1 MSLSSFSN
9 VVMAEAENEYDDI
22 QLFSTTYSLDDLKEM
37 LPAGTYWNH
46 KGTSYND
53 YKKDKNKYNL
63 QSTKKACNHSE
74 FGSTHCSQY
83 GYSGECGCNAYSGST
98 QCMAFARF
106 ICNKLYGKTPNGD
119 GSEGNGW
126 YKTTIDNLEVGD
138 YIRYKRNKD
147 HYGHSVVVVSVS
159 DKKVTVGECNHDGKC
174 GISWSRKISKSTLE
188 DYYSVK
194 CLTTNALSKPTITS
208 CDAKSDTSVEI
219 KWNKVSGAEKYKI
232 VRHENSGENQKTIT
246 SDCKST
252 SYTDKGLKS
261 GHTYYYVVYA
271 GKDKKW
277 SDASKEYKTY
287 TKPSTPEVKVNR
299 DSTSSL
305 TLSWNKVSGADHYI
319 VKYRK
324 CKAGTTKP
332 DYETLGT
339 VKGTSY
345 THKNLSK
352 GTQYCYRV
360 IAVKE
365 GNLGEAGAK
374 KQKQVKSD
382 YKTKSGFTLF
392 DRPKNELDN
401 DGNVVLSWGKASG
414 DNTYA
419 YRIERTTAS
428 NQYTDLGKTTSL
440 TYTDKTAPAGE
451 ICKYKITALKS
462 DDSYKTATTI
472 GEFYAGA
479 KVQTKITLTP
489 QNATTMRISWSN
501 VKSAVNVKYVVR
513 KYVNN
518 AWVDVATTTNTYY
531 DDKNLTAGNSY
542 KYYVQVRD
550 GSNNYL
556 TSTFSASTV
565 LEILPTKISLDKTAI
580 TLTEGESA
588 NLTYTISPNNV
599 TNKNVTWTS
608 SNSSVATVSGGTVKA
623 ISEGTANITVTTTNG
638 KSAQCSVTVKSKKCS
653 HQYGEWITEATANCE
668 TDGSRYRTCNKCGE
682 KETETIPALGHSYSS
697 EWTVI
702 TPESCTENGEMAHIC
717 LTCGGKTDITPIP
730 ATEHQFND
738 EWLTEKSATCLDEGI
753 EYRQCANCD
762 VKETRTT
769 EKTTHNYVLTDEI
782 DMTQDAPGYKTYTC
796 SICNDSYTEEYVP
809 EINAGI
815 IEIGSGAPQAGGTV
829 TLPVTISQNPGIAG
843 FLFTLNYDKT
853 ALVPKT
859 ITKGEILTAGTFTSN
874 LEQGIPAEQLSEISV
889 YWENDKNM
897 TSNGVLFNITFEVKA
912 SAEEGEYPVSLNYE
926 KGDITDETMD
936 DVMPDLLGNTVTIA
950 DVLRGDVNLDRQ
962 VNILDSILLSRYIAK
977 WDVTFDEKQKQAANV
992 FMDSRINSKDGVRL
1006 SQILSGYDITESV
1019 ALLSTNEINL
1029 EVGNVEASGG
1039 EYVSVPVT
1047 ISENEGI
1054 AGFNFKIE
1062 YDKNVLT
1069 PVSVTKGDA
1078 LLDGSFMTNLT
1089 EDTDG
1094 PELDYVTAYWNNSYN
1109 VTDNGE
1115 LFNVE
1120 FLVNENAEIGNT
1132 LPITLTY
1139 EADDLC
1145 DNNLNDVT
1153 GNITN
1158 GSVTVTSSN
1167 ATVEADGD
1175 ISLGY
1180 VITDLTMQSE
1190 TGVTY
1195 EDIPQKGDFDLIAE
1209 IDGIYSEI
1217 NDILPSK
1224 FIVALYDENDMFIK
1238 LETKDITEQMI
1249 TDGKVEISVGK
1260 TSKAIAKLKLFI
1272 WNSLDSMKPLAESVI
1287 MPEIME

>member
-1 MSLSSFSN
+1 MKFKKILSIILVGIMSLSSFSN
-9 VVMAEAENEYDDI
+9 VVMAEDESGYDDI
-22 QLFSTTYSLDDLKEM
+22 QLFSTTYSLDDLKGM

-46 KGTSYND
+46 KYKITDELKETSSGSGKYKLYHDKNGDYDKNGTSYHSVWKRTD
-53 YKKDKNKYNL
+53 FKTTQYKYRDRSKVYTYYYKKSENKESTSYPSGDNISNIQEWVTYKYKTFTLDLNGMLDNSYSSGISNFGTADIYINGVQVANDVTDFYQTYSYGTSYEIKDIKPLTGHSYDGINSGNL
-63 QSTKKACNHSE
+63 SGTITDNISVVLKFHTNSYIRNVISEDETKGTVTGGGTYLYGTNAEIKAFPKQGYIFSQWSN
-74 FGSTHCSQY
+74 GSTS
-83 GYSGECGCNAYSGST
+83 SA
-98 QCMAFARF
+98 
-106 ICNKLYGKTPNGD
+106 I
-119 GSEGNGW
+119 
-126 YKTTIDNLEVGD
+126 
-138 YIRYKRNKD
+138 
-147 HYGHSVVVVSVS
+147 
-159 DKKVTVGECNHDGKC
+159 
-174 GISWSRKISKSTLE
+174 
-188 DYYSVK
+188 
-194 CLTTNALSKPTITS
+194 TITVTGNATYTAYFS
-208 CDAKSDTSVEI
+208 PQ
-219 KWNKVSGAEKYKI
+219 KYQ
-232 VRHENSGENQKTIT
+232 VTFDPNTGTVDVTDKTIT
-246 SDCKST
+246 YNELYGELPIPQKNGYKFDGWFTAVTGGIKIDASTKVSTLSNQTLYAQWSEVAHNFSEWIVDKKPSCTEVGLQHRTCIDCGT
-252 SYTDKGLKS
+252 VEQTEVATTE
-261 GHTYYYVVYA
+261 HTYSEKFVVV
-271 GKDKKW
+271 
-277 SDASKEYKTY
+277 EIPTC
-287 TKPSTPEVKVNR
+287 T
-299 DSTSSL
+299 
-305 TLSWNKVSGADHYI
+305 
-319 VKYRK
+319 
-324 CKAGTTKP
+324 
-332 DYETLGT
+332 
-339 VKGTSY
+339 
-345 THKNLSK
+345 
-352 GTQYCYRV
+352 
-360 IAVKE
+360 KE
-365 GNLGEAGAK
+365 G
-374 KQKQVKSD
+374 KQ
-382 YKTKSGFTLF
+382 
-392 DRPKNELDN
+392 
-401 DGNVVLSWGKASG
+401 A
-414 DNTYA
+414 
-419 YRIERTTAS
+419 
-428 NQYTDLGKTTSL
+428 
-440 TYTDKTAPAGE
+440 
-451 ICKYKITALKS
+451 
-462 DDSYKTATTI
+462 
-472 GEFYAGA
+472 
-479 KVQTKITLTP
+479 
-489 QNATTMRISWSN
+489 
-501 VKSAVNVKYVVR
+501 YVVR

-556 TSTFSASTV
+556 TSTFSASAV

-623 ISEGTANITVTTTNG
+623 VSEGIANITVTTTNG
-638 KSAQCSVTVKSKKCS
+638 KSAQCSITVKSKKCS

-668 TDGSRYRTCNKCGE
+668 TDGSRYRTCSKCGE

-738 EWLTEKSATCLDEGI
+738 EWLTEKSATCLEEGI

-815 IEIGSGAPQAGGTV
+815 IEIGSGAPQVGGTV

-1094 PELDYVTAYWNNSYN
+1094 SELDYVTAYWNNSYN